1 MESRQNCT
9 QPETGEQLIQNVK
22 MRTGETYLSMLD
34 TIYKAAER
42 LENVCVKTPLAINNN
57 LSTVYNAKVQFKRED
72 LQRVRSYKIRG
83 AYNKMATMSKEE
95 LSRGIVCASAGNH
108 AQGVAFAC
116 NSMKVK
122 GTIFMPLPTPG
133 QKLEQV
139 KMFGGDYIDIVL
151 HGDTFDEAKDAAMR
165 FCNEQNGMFIHP
177 FDDPAIIEGQA
188 TTALEI
194 LEQTDEP
201 IDYLFVPIGGGGL
214 AAGVCTVFKE
224 LSPQTKIIG
233 VEPSAAASMKK
244 ALEVGKPVHLEKISR
259 FVDGAAVQQV
269 GDLTFEICK
278 NTLHDMAVVEEGLVC
293 ETILSLYNKDAI
305 VVEPAG
311 ALSVAVLE
319 KYKEQIEG
327 KNVVCIISGSNN
339 DITRMEEIKEKALLY
354 ANLKHY
360 FLVRFP
366 QRPGALKSFVMDVLG
381 RNDDITFFEYTQ
393 KNSKEKGIA
402 VVGIALK
409 QKEDFTP
416 LMDKMKKYDFFVNYL
431 NNDPSLMNLLI

>member
-1 MESRQNCT
+1 MKEEVGSS
-9 QPETGEQLIQNVK
+9 V
-22 MRTGETYLSMLD
+22 
-34 TIYKAAER
+34 
-42 LENVCVKTPLAINNN
+42 LENVYKAEERLKNVVVKTPLAVNNN
-57 LSTVYNAKVQFKRED
+57 LSAIYEANISFKRED

-83 AYNKMATMSKEE
+83 AYNKMATMSQEE
-95 LSRGIVCASAGNH
+95 LSRGVVCASAGNH

-116 NSMKVK
+116 QKMKVK

-139 KMFGGDYIDIVL
+139 KMFGGKYIDVIL
-151 HGDTFDEAKDAAMR
+151 FGDTFDAAKDAAMR
-165 FCNEQNGMFIHP
+165 FCEDHNSVFIHP

-194 LEQTDEP
+194 LEQTEGSV
-201 IDYLFVPIGGGGL
+201 DYLFVPIGGGGL
-214 AAGVCTVFKE
+214 AAGICTVFQH

-244 ALEVGKPVHLEKISR
+244 ALEKGRPILLEKISR

-269 GDLTFEICK
+269 GDLTFERCK
-278 NTLHDMAVVEEGLVC
+278 NILYDMATVDEGLVC

-319 KYKEQIEG
+319 KYREEIKG

-339 DITRMEEIKEKALLY
+339 DITRMEEIKEKALLH
-354 ANLKHY
+354 AGLKHY

-366 QRPGALKSFVMDVLG
+366 QRPGALKAFVMDVLG
-381 RNDDITFFEYTQ
+381 PDDDITYFEYTQ

-409 QKEDFTP
+409 QNKDFTP
-416 LMDKMKKYDFFVNYL
+416 LIDKMKQYDFFVNYL

>member
-1 MESRQNCT
+1 MKEGVSSS
-9 QPETGEQLIQNVK
+9 V
-22 MRTGETYLSMLD
+22 
-34 TIYKAAER
+34 
-42 LENVCVKTPLAINNN
+42 LENVYKAEERLKDVVVKTPLAVNNN
-57 LSTVYNAKVQFKRED
+57 LSAIYESNIFFKRED

-83 AYNKMATMSKEE
+83 AYNKMATMSEEE
-95 LSRGIVCASAGNH
+95 LSKGVVCASAGNH
-108 AQGVAFAC
+108 AQGIAFAC
-116 NSMKVK
+116 HTMKVK

-139 KMFGGDYIDIVL
+139 KMFGGEYIDVIL
-151 HGDTFDEAKDAAMR
+151 YGDTFDAAKDAAMR
-165 FCNEQNGMFIHP
+165 FCKEHNSVFIHP

-194 LEQTDEP
+194 LEQAEG
-201 IDYLFVPIGGGGL
+201 IVDYLFVPIGGGGL
-214 AAGVCTVFKE
+214 AAGVCTVFQH
-224 LSPQTKIIG
+224 LSPQTRIIG

-244 ALEVGKPVHLEKISR
+244 ALEKGKPVLLEKISR

-269 GDLTFEICK
+269 GDLTFECCK
-278 NTLHDMAVVEEGLVC
+278 NILYDMATVDEGLVC

-319 KYKEQIEG
+319 KYRDEIKG

-354 ANLKHY
+354 AGLKHY

-366 QRPGALKSFVMDVLG
+366 QRPGALKTFVMDVLG
-381 RNDDITFFEYTQ
+381 PDDDITYFEYTQ

-409 QKEDFTP
+409 QNKDFTP
-416 LMDKMKKYDFFVNYL
+416 LIDKMKQNDFFVNYL

>member
-1 MESRQNCT
+1 MMKEEVVCSSALEN
-9 QPETGEQLIQNVK
+9 
-22 MRTGETYLSMLD
+22 
-34 TIYKAAER
+34 IYKAEER
-42 LENVCVKTPLAINNN
+42 LKKVVVKTPLAVNNN
-57 LSTVYNAKVQFKRED
+57 LSAIYEAKINFKRED

-83 AYNKMATMSKEE
+83 AYNKMATMSPENLAK
-95 LSRGIVCASAGNH
+95 GVVCASAGNH

-116 NSMKVK
+116 SAMKLK

-139 KMFGGDYIDIVL
+139 KMFGGDEIDIVL

-165 FCNEQNGMFIHP
+165 FCKDRDGVFIHP

-194 LEQTDEP
+194 LQQAEEP

-214 AAGVCTVFKE
+214 AAGICTVFQE
-224 LSPQTKIIG
+224 LSPQTRIIG
-233 VEPSAAASMKK
+233 VEPTAAASMKR
-244 ALEVGKPVHLEKISR
+244 ALEKGSPVLLEKISR

-269 GDLTFEICK
+269 GNLTFELCK
-278 NTLHDMAVVEEGLVC
+278 NVLYDMATVDEGSVC

-311 ALSVAVLE
+311 ALSVAALE
-319 KYKEQIEG
+319 KFKDEIKG
-327 KNVVCIISGSNN
+327 KNVVCVISGSNN

-354 ANLKHY
+354 AGLKHY

-366 QRPGALKSFVMDVLG
+366 QRPGALKAFVMDVLG
-381 RNDDITFFEYTQ
+381 SDDDITYFEYTQ

-409 QKEDFTP
+409 QRQDFTP
-416 LMDKMKKYDFFVNYL
+416 LLQKMKQYDFFVNYL

>member
-1 MESRQNCT
+1 MKE
-9 QPETGEQLIQNVK
+9 ETCSSV
-22 MRTGETYLSMLD
+22 
-34 TIYKAAER
+34 
-42 LENVCVKTPLAINNN
+42 LENVSKAQERLKNVVVKTPLAINNN
-57 LSTVYNAKVQFKRED
+57 LSNVYKASISFKRED
-72 LQRVRSYKIRG
+72 LQQVRSYKIRG
-83 AYNKMATMSKEE
+83 AYNKMATMPPEALAK
-95 LSRGIVCASAGNH
+95 GVVCASAGNH

-116 NSMKVK
+116 NKMEVK

-139 KMFGGDYIDIVL
+139 KMFGGNYIDVVL
-151 HGDTFDEAKDAAMR
+151 YGDTFDEAKDAALR
-165 FCNEQNGMFIHP
+165 FCDEHNGAFIHP
-177 FDDPAIIEGQA
+177 FDDPAIIQGQA
-188 TTALEI
+188 TVGMEI
-194 LEQTDEP
+194 LEQAKAP
-201 IDYLFVPIGGGGL
+201 VDYLFVPIGGGGL
-214 AAGVCTVFKE
+214 AAGVCSVFKE

-244 ALEVGKPVHLEKISR
+244 AIEKGKPVLLEKISR

-269 GDLTFEICK
+269 GNLTFELCQ
-278 NTLHDMAVVEEGLVC
+278 NVLHDMVTVEEGLVC

-311 ALSVAVLE
+311 ALSIAALE
-319 KYKEQIEG
+319 KYRDHIEG

-354 ANLKHY
+354 AGLKHY

-366 QRPGALKSFVMDVLG
+366 QRPGALKTFVMDVLG
-381 RNDDITFFEYTQ
+381 PDDDITYFEYTQ

-409 QKEDFTP
+409 QNTDFTP
-416 LMDKMKKYDFFVNYL
+416 LIDKMKSHDFFVNYL

>member
-1 MESRQNCT
+1 MMRE
-9 QPETGEQLIQNVK
+9 ETCSPVLEKVYQA
-22 MRTGETYLSMLD
+22 E
-34 TIYKAAER
+34 ER
-42 LENVCVKTPLAINNN
+42 LKNVVIKTPLAVNNN
-57 LSTVYNAKVQFKRED
+57 LSAVYDANISFKRED

-83 AYNKMATMSKEE
+83 AYNKMATMSQGD
-95 LSRGIVCASAGNH
+95 LTRGVVCASAGNH

-116 NSMKVK
+116 HTMKVK

-139 KMFGGDYIDIVL
+139 KMFGGSYIDVVL
-151 HGDTFDEAKDAAMR
+151 FGDTFDEAKDAAMR
-165 FCNEQNGMFIHP
+165 FCHENNGIFIHP

-188 TTALEI
+188 TVGLEI
-194 LEQTDEP
+194 LEQSAKP
-201 IDYLFVPIGGGGL
+201 VDYLFVPIGGGGL
-214 AAGVCTVFKE
+214 AAGICSVFQE
-224 LSPQTKIIG
+224 RSPQTKIIG

-244 ALEVGKPVHLEKISR
+244 AMEKGRPVLLEKISR

-269 GDLTFEICK
+269 GNLTFKLCK
-278 NTLHDMAVVEEGLVC
+278 EVLHDMATVDEGWVC

-311 ALSVAVLE
+311 ALSVAALE
-319 KYKEQIEG
+319 KYRDEIQG

-354 ANLKHY
+354 AGLKHY

-366 QRPGALKSFVMDVLG
+366 QRPGALKTFVIDVLG
-381 RNDDITFFEYTQ
+381 PDDDITFFEYTQ

-409 QKEDFTP
+409 QNKDFTP
-416 LMDKMKKYDFFVNYL
+416 LINKMKHYDFFVNYL
-431 NNDPSLMNLLI
+431 NHDPSLMNLLI

>member
-1 MESRQNCT
+1 MMKEGVSSS
-9 QPETGEQLIQNVK
+9 V
-22 MRTGETYLSMLD
+22 
-34 TIYKAAER
+34 
-42 LENVCVKTPLAINNN
+42 LENVYKAEERLKNVVVKTPLAVNNN
-57 LSTVYNAKVQFKRED
+57 LSAIYESNICFKRED

-83 AYNKMATMSKEE
+83 AYNKMATMSEEE
-95 LSRGIVCASAGNH
+95 LSKGVVCASAGNH

-116 NSMKVK
+116 QTMKVK

-139 KMFGGDYIDIVL
+139 KMFGGEYTDIIL
-151 HGDTFDEAKDAAMR
+151 YGDTFDAAKDAAMK
-165 FCNEQNGMFIHP
+165 FCKDHNSAFIHP

-194 LEQTDEP
+194 LEQAEG
-201 IDYLFVPIGGGGL
+201 IVDYLFVPIGGGGL
-214 AAGVCTVFKE
+214 AAGVCTVFQH
-224 LSPQTKIIG
+224 LSPQTRIIG

-244 ALEVGKPVHLEKISR
+244 ALEKGKPVLLEKISR

-269 GDLTFEICK
+269 GELTFERCK
-278 NTLHDMAVVEEGLVC
+278 NVLYDMATVDEGFVC

-311 ALSVAVLE
+311 ALSVAALE
-319 KYKEQIEG
+319 RYREEIKG

-339 DITRMEEIKEKALLY
+339 DITRMEEIKEKALLH
-354 ANLKHY
+354 AGLKHY

-366 QRPGALKSFVMDVLG
+366 QRPGALKAFVMDVLG
-381 RNDDITFFEYTQ
+381 PDDDITYFEYTQ

-409 QKEDFTP
+409 QNKDFTP
-416 LMDKMKKYDFFVNYL
+416 LIDKMKQYDFFVNYL

>member
-1 MESRQNCT
+1 MMKEDVS
-9 QPETGEQLIQNVK
+9 PSVLKNV
-22 MRTGETYLSMLD
+22 
-34 TIYKAAER
+34 YKAEER
-42 LENVCVKTPLAINNN
+42 LKNVVVKTPLAVNNN
-57 LSTVYNAKVQFKRED
+57 LSAIYESNIYFKRED

-83 AYNKMATMSKEE
+83 AYNKMATMSEEE
-95 LSRGIVCASAGNH
+95 LSKGVVCASAGNH

-116 NSMKVK
+116 QTMKVK

-139 KMFGGDYIDIVL
+139 KMFGGEYIDVIL
-151 HGDTFDEAKDAAMR
+151 FGDTFDAAKDAAMR
-165 FCNEQNGMFIHP
+165 FCKDHNSVFIHP

-194 LEQTDEP
+194 LEQSEGLV
-201 IDYLFVPIGGGGL
+201 DYLFVPIGGGGL
-214 AAGVCTVFKE
+214 AAGVCTVFQH

-244 ALEVGKPVHLEKISR
+244 ALEKGEPVLLEKISR

-269 GDLTFEICK
+269 GDLTFERCK
-278 NTLHDMAVVEEGLVC
+278 DVLYDMATVDEGLVC

-319 KYKEQIEG
+319 KYREEIKG

-339 DITRMEEIKEKALLY
+339 DITRMEEIKEKALLH
-354 ANLKHY
+354 AGLKHY

-366 QRPGALKSFVMDVLG
+366 QRPGALKAFVMDVLG
-381 RNDDITFFEYTQ
+381 PDDDITYFEYTQ

-409 QKEDFTP
+409 QNKDFTP
-416 LMDKMKKYDFFVNYL
+416 LIDKMKQYDFFVNYL

>member
-1 MESRQNCT
+1 MMKEGVSSSVL
-9 QPETGEQLIQNVK
+9 EHV
-22 MRTGETYLSMLD
+22 
-34 TIYKAAER
+34 YKAEER
-42 LENVCVKTPLAINNN
+42 LKNVVVKTPLAVNNN
-57 LSTVYNAKVQFKRED
+57 LSAIYESNICFKRED

-83 AYNKMATMSKEE
+83 AYNKMATMSEE
-95 LSRGIVCASAGNH
+95 EHSRGVVCASAGNH

-116 NSMKVK
+116 QTMKVK

-139 KMFGGDYIDIVL
+139 KMFGGEYIEVIL
-151 HGDTFDEAKDAAMR
+151 FGDTFDAAKDAALR
-165 FCNEQNGMFIHP
+165 FCKDHNSVFIHP

-194 LEQTDEP
+194 LEQAEGMV
-201 IDYLFVPIGGGGL
+201 DYLFVPIGGGGL
-214 AAGVCTVFKE
+214 AAGVCTVFQH

-244 ALEVGKPVHLEKISR
+244 ALEKGEPVLLEKISR

-269 GDLTFEICK
+269 GDLTFERCK
-278 NTLHDMAVVEEGLVC
+278 NILYDMATVDEGLVC

-311 ALSVAVLE
+311 ALSVAALE
-319 KYKEQIEG
+319 KYREEIKG

-339 DITRMEEIKEKALLY
+339 DITRMEEIKEKALLH
-354 ANLKHY
+354 AGLKHY

-366 QRPGALKSFVMDVLG
+366 QRPGALKAFVMDVLG
-381 RNDDITFFEYTQ
+381 PDDDITYFEYTQ

-402 VVGIALK
+402 VVGIAVK
-409 QKEDFTP
+409 QNKDFPP
-416 LMDKMKKYDFFVNYL
+416 LIDKMKQYDFFVNYL

>member
-1 MESRQNCT
+1 M
-9 QPETGEQLIQNVK
+9 K
-22 MRTGETYLSMLD
+22 TGETYLSVLD
-34 TIYKAAER
+34 TVYSAAER
-42 LENVCVKTPLAINNN
+42 LKNVCVRTPLAVNNN
-57 LSTVYNAKVQFKRED
+57 LSGVYNAKVLFKRED

-83 AYNKMATMSKEE
+83 AYNKMSTMPKEDI
-95 LSRGIVCASAGNH
+95 SRGIVCASAGNH

-116 NSMKVK
+116 NTMKVK

-139 KMFGGDYIDIVL
+139 RMFGGDYIDIVL
-151 HGDTFDEAKDAAMR
+151 FGDTFDEAKDAAMR
-165 FCNEQNGMFIHP
+165 FCNENNGTFIHP

-194 LEQTDEP
+194 LEQADEP

-214 AAGVCTVFKE
+214 AAGVCSVFKE

-244 ALEVGKPVHLEKISR
+244 ALENGKPVHLEKISR

-269 GDLTFEICK
+269 GNLTFELCK
-278 NTLHDMAVVEEGLVC
+278 NTLYDVVTLEEGLVC

-311 ALSVAVLE
+311 ALSVAALE
-319 KYKEQIEG
+319 KYKEHIEG

-366 QRPGALKSFVMDVLG
+366 QRPGALKTFVMDVLG
-381 RNDDITFFEYTQ
+381 PNDDITFFEYTQ

-416 LMDKMKKYDFFVNYL
+416 LIENMKKQDFFVNYL

>member
-1 MESRQNCT
+1 MMKEEVSS
-9 QPETGEQLIQNVK
+9 PV
-22 MRTGETYLSMLD
+22 
-34 TIYKAAER
+34 
-42 LENVCVKTPLAINNN
+42 LENVYKAEERLKNVVVKTPLAVNNN
-57 LSTVYNAKVQFKRED
+57 LSAIYEANISFKRED

-83 AYNKMATMSKEE
+83 AYNKMATMSEEE
-95 LSRGIVCASAGNH
+95 LSKGVVCASAGNH

-116 NSMKVK
+116 QKMKVK

-139 KMFGGDYIDIVL
+139 KMFGGEYIDVIL
-151 HGDTFDEAKDAAMR
+151 FGDTFDDAKDAAMR
-165 FCNEQNGMFIHP
+165 FCKDHNSVFIHP

-194 LEQTDEP
+194 LEQTEGSV
-201 IDYLFVPIGGGGL
+201 DYLFVPIGGGGL
-214 AAGVCTVFKE
+214 AAGICTVFQH

-244 ALEVGKPVHLEKISR
+244 ALEKGRPVLLEKISR

-269 GDLTFEICK
+269 GDLTFERCK
-278 NTLHDMAVVEEGLVC
+278 NILYDMATVDEGLVC

-319 KYKEQIEG
+319 KYREEIKG

-339 DITRMEEIKEKALLY
+339 DITRMEEIKEKALLH
-354 ANLKHY
+354 AGLKHY

-366 QRPGALKSFVMDVLG
+366 QRPGALKTFVMDVLG
-381 RNDDITFFEYTQ
+381 PDDDITYFEYTQ

-409 QKEDFTP
+409 QNKDFPP
-416 LMDKMKKYDFFVNYL
+416 LIDKMKQYDFFVNYL

>member
-1 MESRQNCT
+1 MMKEGISSS
-9 QPETGEQLIQNVK
+9 V
-22 MRTGETYLSMLD
+22 
-34 TIYKAAER
+34 
-42 LENVCVKTPLAINNN
+42 LENVYKAEERLKNVVVKTPLAVNNN
-57 LSTVYNAKVQFKRED
+57 LSAIYEANIRFKRED

-83 AYNKMATMSKEE
+83 AYNKMATMSQEE
-95 LSRGIVCASAGNH
+95 LSKGVVCASAGNH

-116 NSMKVK
+116 HAMKVK

-139 KMFGGDYIDIVL
+139 KMFGREYIDVIL
-151 HGDTFDEAKDAAMR
+151 FGDTFDAAKDAALR
-165 FCNEQNGMFIHP
+165 FCKDHNSAFIHP

-194 LEQTDEP
+194 LEQSES
-201 IDYLFVPIGGGGL
+201 IVDYLFVPIGGGGL
-214 AAGVCTVFKE
+214 AAGICSVFQH

-244 ALEVGKPVHLEKISR
+244 ALEKGKPVLLEKISR
-259 FVDGAAVQQV
+259 FVDGAAVQKV
-269 GDLTFEICK
+269 GDLTFERCK
-278 NTLHDMAVVEEGLVC
+278 NILYDMATVDEGLVC

-319 KYKEQIEG
+319 KYREEIKG

-339 DITRMEEIKEKALLY
+339 DITRMEEIKEKALLH
-354 ANLKHY
+354 AGLKHY

-366 QRPGALKSFVMDVLG
+366 QRPGALKTFVIDVLG
-381 RNDDITFFEYTQ
+381 PDDDITYFEYTQ

-409 QKEDFTP
+409 QNKDFTP
-416 LMDKMKKYDFFVNYL
+416 LIDKMKQYDFFVNYL

>member
-1 MESRQNCT
+1 MMKEEVSSS
-9 QPETGEQLIQNVK
+9 V
-22 MRTGETYLSMLD
+22 
-34 TIYKAAER
+34 
-42 LENVCVKTPLAINNN
+42 LENVYKAEERLKNVVVKTPLAVNNN
-57 LSTVYNAKVQFKRED
+57 LSAIYEANISFKRED

-83 AYNKMATMSKEE
+83 AYNKMATMSEEE
-95 LSRGIVCASAGNH
+95 LSKGVVCASAGNH

-116 NSMKVK
+116 QSMKIK

-139 KMFGGDYIDIVL
+139 KMFGGEYIDVIL
-151 HGDTFDEAKDAAMR
+151 FGDTFDAAKDAAMR
-165 FCNEQNGMFIHP
+165 FCKDHNSVFIHP

-194 LEQTDEP
+194 LEQSEGLV
-201 IDYLFVPIGGGGL
+201 DYLFVPIGGGGL
-214 AAGVCTVFKE
+214 AAGVCTVFQH

-244 ALEVGKPVHLEKISR
+244 ALEKGEPVLLEKISR

-269 GDLTFEICK
+269 GDLTFERCK
-278 NTLHDMAVVEEGLVC
+278 NILYDMATVDEGLVC

-319 KYKEQIEG
+319 KYREEIKG

-339 DITRMEEIKEKALLY
+339 DITRMEEIKEKALLH
-354 ANLKHY
+354 AGLKHY

-366 QRPGALKSFVMDVLG
+366 QRPGALKAFVMDVLG
-381 RNDDITFFEYTQ
+381 PDDDITYFEYTQ

-409 QKEDFTP
+409 QNKDFTT
-416 LMDKMKKYDFFVNYL
+416 LIDKMKQHDFFVNYL

>member
-1 MESRQNCT
+1 MKE
-9 QPETGEQLIQNVK
+9 ETASFVLEN
-22 MRTGETYLSMLD
+22 
-34 TIYKAAER
+34 IYKAEER
-42 LENVCVKTPLAINNN
+42 LRDVVVKTPLAVNSN
-57 LSTVYNAKVQFKRED
+57 LSAIYEANISFKRED

-83 AYNKMATMSKEE
+83 AYNKMATMSEE
-95 LSRGIVCASAGNH
+95 DLSKGVVCASAGNH

-116 NSMKVK
+116 QRMKVK

-139 KMFGGDYIDIVL
+139 KMFGGEYIDVML
-151 HGDTFDEAKDAAMR
+151 QGDTFDAAKEAAMR
-165 FCNEQNGMFIHP
+165 FCKESNGVFIHP

-188 TTALEI
+188 TAALEI
-194 LEQTDEP
+194 LEQAEDLV
-201 IDYLFVPIGGGGL
+201 DYLFVPIGGGGL
-214 AAGVCTVFKE
+214 AAGVCSVFQH
-224 LSPQTKIIG
+224 LSPKTKIIG

-244 ALEVGKPVHLEKISR
+244 ALEKGRPVLLEKISR

-269 GDLTFEICK
+269 GDLTFARCK
-278 NTLHDMAVVEEGLVC
+278 NILHDMTTVDEGLVC

-311 ALSVAVLE
+311 ALSVAALE
-319 KYKEQIEG
+319 KYREEIKG

-354 ANLKHY
+354 AGLKHY

-366 QRPGALKSFVMDVLG
+366 QRPGALKAFVMDVLG
-381 RNDDITFFEYTQ
+381 PDDDITYFEYTQ

-409 QKEDFTP
+409 QNKDFTP
-416 LMDKMKKYDFFVNYL
+416 LMGKMKQNDFFVNYL

>member
-1 MESRQNCT
+1 MMKEGISSSVL
-9 QPETGEQLIQNVK
+9 EHV
-22 MRTGETYLSMLD
+22 
-34 TIYKAAER
+34 YKAEER
-42 LENVCVKTPLAINNN
+42 LKDVVVKTPLAVNNN
-57 LSTVYNAKVQFKRED
+57 LSAIYDANIYFKRED

-83 AYNKMATMSKEE
+83 AYNKMASMSEEE
-95 LSRGIVCASAGNH
+95 LSKGVVCASAGNH

-116 NSMKVK
+116 QTMKVK

-139 KMFGGDYIDIVL
+139 KMFGGEYIEVIL
-151 HGDTFDEAKDAAMR
+151 FGDTFDAAKDAAMR
-165 FCNEQNGMFIHP
+165 FCKDNNSVFIHP

-194 LEQTDEP
+194 LEQAEGMV
-201 IDYLFVPIGGGGL
+201 DYLFVPIGGGGL
-214 AAGVCTVFKE
+214 AAGVCTVFQH

-244 ALEVGKPVHLEKISR
+244 ALEKGQPVLLEKISR
-259 FVDGAAVQQV
+259 FVDGAAVQKV
-269 GDLTFEICK
+269 GDLTFERCK
-278 NTLHDMAVVEEGLVC
+278 NILYDIATVDEGLVC

-311 ALSVAVLE
+311 ALSVAALE
-319 KYKEQIEG
+319 KYREEIKG

-339 DITRMEEIKEKALLY
+339 DITRMEEIKEKALLH
-354 ANLKHY
+354 AGLKHY

-366 QRPGALKSFVMDVLG
+366 QRPGALKAFVMDVLG
-381 RNDDITFFEYTQ
+381 PDDDITYFEYTQ

-409 QKEDFTP
+409 QNKDFTP
-416 LMDKMKKYDFFVNYL
+416 LIDKMKQYDFFVNYL